1 MNLKKY
7 VEALDLSAGQVY
19 RGNCPVCNRKNTFTA
34 ANDMGQLMWNCY
46 SNSCTASGM
55 TTTSLSISDLEKLLR
70 KEYFHDDLPVDFK
83 LPEWIVVDYTKP
95 YLISLCEKYKLD
107 PHWLDLRYD
116 IREERTVFP
125 IRQDGKLVDAT
136 GRAGH
141 PDVAPKWRRYGV
153 ARTAYV
159 VGDSPVAVVVED
171 CISAAVVDTIGG
183 TGFALLGTS
192 LLQEHKDLLAK
203 YPLVV
208 VALDPDAMMKTIAY
222 TRELKS
228 AGINARA
235 FQLEDDIKYRMPDDI
250 DRLTMIVRGITDGVS
265 TT

>member
-34 ANDMGQLMWNCY
+34 VNDMGQLMWNCY
-46 SNSCTASGM
+46 SNSCTASGATSTALSM
-55 TTTSLSISDLEKLLR
+55 TDIQKLLR
-70 KEYFHDDLPVDFK
+70 KEYFHDDLPVDFS
-83 LPEWIVVDYTKP
+83 LPDWIIVDYKKP

-116 IREERTVFP
+116 IREDRTVFP
-125 IRQDGKLVDAT
+125 IRMDGKLVDAT
-136 GRAGH
+136 GRAGSF
-141 PDVAPKWRRYGV
+141 DVTPKWKRYGV

-159 VGDSPVAVVVED
+159 VGDAPVAVVVED
-171 CISAAVVDTIGG
+171 CISAAVVDTLCG

-192 LLQEHKDLLAK
+192 LLTEHKQLLAK
-203 YPLVV
+203 YAHVV
-208 VALDPDAMMKTIAY
+208 VALDPDAMMKTLEY

-235 FQLEDDIKYRMPDDI
+235 FQLDDDIKYRLPDDI
-250 DRLTMIVRGITDGVS
+250 ERLTKILKGTTYGVS